1 MTTPAGWYPDP
12 TQPTYQRYWDG
23 QQWTEHTN
31 APAAGAAMHGF
42 GRSQEDV
49 ANAVAAVWE
58 RHSKADPPA
67 ARSRCTGGEMRCGFP
82 MDAEAFTR
90 HQARAV
96 VDEVFMPELDSLVQR
111 MGLATQALDKVAELR
126 ESSVKNEPLWM
137 RMLGPA
143 VLPRTPRNA
152 KVGGQWQTYSQ
163 GGWLALLVIVAVFV
177 FIFLKS

>member
-23 QQWTEHTN
+23 QNWTPHTN
-31 APAAGAAMHGF
+31 APAAGAGMHGF

-49 ANAVAAVWE
+49 AKDVAAVWVK
-58 RHSKADPPA
+58 HSKVDPLA
-67 ARSRCTGGEMRCGFP
+67 ARSRCTGGAMRCGFP
-82 MDAEAFTR
+82 MDAEAFTE

-96 VDEVFMPELDSLVQR
+96 VDEVFMPELGSFVQQAD
-111 MGLATQALDKVAELR
+111 LATQTLDSVAELR
-126 ESSVKNEPLWM
+126 QSSVKNQPLWM

-143 VLPRTPRNA
+143 LLPRTPRNA
-152 KVGGQWQTYSQ
+152 KVGLQWQTYSS